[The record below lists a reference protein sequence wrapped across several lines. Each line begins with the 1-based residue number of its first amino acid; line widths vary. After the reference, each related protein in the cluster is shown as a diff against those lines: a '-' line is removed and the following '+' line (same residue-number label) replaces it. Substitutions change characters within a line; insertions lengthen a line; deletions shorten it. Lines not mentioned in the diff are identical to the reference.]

1 MKRKISALFAAL
13 LIGAVTMTSCKDDIN
28 NVSETASSGGSGV
41 GDNIALGASYYY
53 DNGIVVR
60 DDASLSKLT
69 DGDITE
75 AVTIGSRGD
84 FDLNFSDWS
93 GGSHTYTVDNGEA
106 AFYVD
111 FGFMTR
117 VDSVSLHFT
126 EYERKGAVGV
136 FVSTDGYNFTDY
148 RGEYDG
154 YSDDGKTLTAALGGV
169 YAKSVMFTI
178 PLEKGETVS
187 IAEVTATGEQ
197 SAQKKLLSLGASYE
211 WEGAGRNNYPE
222 DETTPKLTDG
232 KTFGTDGSSAL
243 VGRSGGSITD
253 PVTGRS
259 GAVITMD
266 LGEVKNVSEVVLS
279 AYGGTALPDRICVRY
294 SEDGETYNDFGQ
306 SFLLTTIGGMNTGN
320 RYSVTRNHTVSARYV
335 KIYLYTTEL
344 VVFDEIYV
352 YGSEEAVSEPEYDFV
367 TRANQLSNTNV
378 AAYREA
384 KLNGSAEDRLTDMG
398 HIGTV
403 GLADGANTVEV
414 TVSAEDVCAV
424 MLHTRSG
431 KLSDISCAVDGKA
444 VENAVVKALSVSDTT
459 SYFVY
464 FDEADAGTVTVSFSA
479 DGAELTEFAVYA
491 SQPHLPL
498 VRGGFFQLSTN
509 GSADA
514 SSKNSEYSWYLQLK
528 GMKELG
534 MEYVV
539 IQYST
544 HFNAK
549 TTLINGENITALGYR
564 YTPTYG
570 TEDLCMAVL
579 DAAEKL
585 GMKVWLGTIHDSD
598 FTNPIGNMSQYEQ
611 IVNDSYAIIQD
622 IHDMYGD
629 HPAFG
634 GYYLS
639 DETCDQWLN
648 LKGGVEACRYVYEG
662 QSKYIRSIDSDATIM
677 IAPAIW
683 RSGEPST
690 GADNLYRMIA
700 PASEGERPV
709 VDIVAA
715 QDCLGRESTL
725 YVTPEAYASFES
737 YVDEWAKAVRRA
749 GADFWHD
756 AEVFEITS
764 TSKRYECVVES
775 LYIEAKTSNTVIV
788 FDIPH
793 YFSTFAMGAVN
804 NDYEFYKRLIMRRY
818 AEYYAGWRELDSID
832 SGSIP
837 AVITDDSKVVESPTE
852 PTLKPIEYDEAF
864 NQGVAVYG
872 GSEVDDTIVWKSFKQ
887 GNASG
892 NCPEFAIHWDEAAV
906 YLFLKTNDETMSFG
920 KGQWWEGK
928 DDLVQVWLSG
938 LGETGSDTLALNSG
952 IRYYLHRTSQSA
964 FAAGGESADDV
975 TYGGFTFVVKD
986 DVIIITM
993 PWDSLGR
1000 SVPEAGD
1007 GTAFSVNVQYVD
1019 GADESWAASSG
1030 SLGRDLTEASLFSF

>member
-1 MKRKISALFAAL
+1 MRLRHKILVLFTAL

-28 NVSETASSGGSGV
+28 NVSETVSSGGSGV

-53 DNGIVVR
+53 DNGIIVR
-60 DDASLSKLT
+60 GDASLSKLT
-69 DGDITE
+69 DGDFTETVSITAE
-75 AVTIGSRGD
+75 PEESMQ
-84 FDLNFSDWS
+84 LNDWF
-93 GGSHTYTVDNGEA
+93 GNSHTYTVDNGEA

-111 FGFMTR
+111 FGFMAR

-384 KLNGSAEDRLTDMG
+384 KLNGSTEDRLTDMG

-431 KLSDISCAVDGKA
+431 KLSDISCAIDGKA
-444 VENAVVKALSVSDTT
+444 VTGTVLKSASSCDTT
-459 SYFVY
+459 AYYLF
-464 FDEADAGTVTVSFSA
+464 FDPVSAGNIVITFDSDSA
-479 DGAELTEFAVYA
+479 SLSELAVY
-491 SQPHLPL
+491 SSHPQLPL
-498 VRGGFFQLSTN
+498 IRGGFFQISTT
-509 GSADA
+509 GGTDVISL
-514 SSKNSEYSWYLQLK
+514 NSEYSIYLQLK
-528 GMKELG
+528 GMRDLG
-534 MEYVV
+534 MEYV
-539 IQYST
+539 IIGDTTYY
-544 HFNAK
+544 NGK
-549 TTLINGENITALGYR
+549 TTMINGKNLRSLGYK

-570 TEDLCMAVL
+570 VVDVCLSVL

-585 GMKVWLGTIHDSD
+585 GMKVWLGTIVGAD
-598 FTNPIGNMSQYEQ
+598 FSKPLENQSLFEN
-611 IVNDSYAIIQD
+611 VVADSYAAIQD
-622 IHDMYGD
+622 IYELYGS
-629 HPAFG
+629 HPSFA
-634 GYYLS
+634 GYYLT
-639 DETCDQWLN
+639 DETCDYWLTFA
-648 LKGGVEACRYVYEG
+648 GGVEACRYVYEA
-662 QSKYIRSIDSDATIM
+662 QSKYIRSIDSDASIM

-683 RSGEPST
+683 RGSVPAD
-690 GADNLYRMIA
+690 GADALYRMIA
-700 PASEGERPV
+700 PASESERPV

-715 QDCLGRESTL
+715 QDCLGREATL
-725 YVTPEAYASFES
+725 YVTPEVYES
-737 YVDEWAKAVRRA
+737 YEGFVDEWAKAVRRA

-756 AEVFEITS
+756 AEVFEVTY
-764 TSKRYECVVES
+764 TSKRMDCIRES
-775 LYIEAKTSNTVIV
+775 LAIEAKTSANIIV

-793 YFSTFAMGAVN
+793 YFTSYAMGGVN
-804 NDYEFYKRLIMRRY
+804 DEFVYYKRLIMREYVRY
-818 AEYYAGWRELDSID
+818 YSQWRE
-832 SGSIP
+832 
-837 AVITDDSKVVESPTE
+837 
-852 PTLKPIEYDEAF
+852 
-864 NQGVAVYG
+864 
-872 GSEVDDTIVWKSFKQ
+872 
-887 GNASG
+887 
-892 NCPEFAIHWDEAAV
+892 
-906 YLFLKTNDETMSFG
+906 
-920 KGQWWEGK
+920 
-928 DDLVQVWLSG
+928 
-938 LGETGSDTLALNSG
+938 
-952 IRYYLHRTSQSA
+952 
-964 FAAGGESADDV
+964 
-975 TYGGFTFVVKD
+975 
-986 DVIIITM
+986 
-993 PWDSLGR
+993 
-1000 SVPEAGD
+1000 
-1007 GTAFSVNVQYVD
+1007 VN
-1019 GADESWAASSG
+1019 
-1030 SLGRDLTEASLFSF
+1030 